1 MTPLQK
7 IAMGLVIVLVDA
19 FFGGYD
25 GVPDPLGWAM
35 VIAGLLP
42 LRAVLAEGS
51 ALVTAAAICLVVS
64 LATYPPQVADRLDE
78 SGGWAL
84 SLPQLA
90 FSFLLCTALA
100 AVSGWLAGRF
110 RLLRWV
116 FVAVAAGPVLV
127 FGGGVEVLRS
137 PIALL
142 VVGANIYFV
151 YLLFQAS
158 AVLRAAEASSEGDD
172 LPR

>member
-19 FFGGYD
+19 FFGGFD

-35 VIAGLLP
+35 VVAGLLP
-42 LRAVLAEGS
+42 LRAVVAEGT
-51 ALVTAAAICLVVS
+51 ALLTTAGICLVVS
-64 LATYPPQVADRLDE
+64 VVTYPPQVANRLDE

-100 AVSGWLAGRF
+100 PVSGWLAGRL

-116 FVAVAAGPVLV
+116 FVGVAAGPVLV
-127 FGGGVEVLRS
+127 FGGGIEVLRS

-158 AVLRAAEASSEGDD
+158 AVMRAAGSPAEDDD
-172 LPR
+172 LPQ